1 MQDTNLKKNYSNL
14 DNKPRIIIHCQYVY
28 GIGHFVRAVE
38 LASFLSESFNV
49 FLLNGGEPIMNY
61 AVPDEVFYFQM
72 PSIYKDENSNQLIPV
87 DSSLD
92 LKKCFV
98 MRSAMIEQ
106 LVGVIC
112 PDILITEHFP
122 FGLLF
127 ETEVMNLIK
136 HIKSNNPNS
145 KIVSSVR
152 DVIES
157 ENGGEKDAFICA
169 LLNKWYD
176 AILVHSDERIVPFKA
191 SFPMA
196 DQIKVPL
203 YHTGYVVQ
211 RISPSR
217 LENSLPILLVS
228 IGGGR
233 MGNELL
239 YAMIEAHKLITCH
252 WQHKLVLFIGAFQ
265 RDDQM
270 LQSVVNKNDMTN
282 IMLMPFDKNAYL
294 QNLAKASAVVC
305 MGGYNS
311 VLEAVSTGVPVLIYN
326 RKFLGNNKEQEL
338 RSTLFQKFGLV
349 ASFGEEDLAQEKL
362 ATKIIDIIKNTN
374 RHYQNIKF
382 NGAEVTCQ
390 ILQKL
395 INRASL

>member
-1 MQDTNLKKNYSNL
+1 MQDTDLKAHFANL
-14 DNKPRIIIHCQYVY
+14 DNKQRIIIHCQYVY

-38 LASFLSESFNV
+38 LASFLSKHFNV

-61 AVPDEVFYFQM
+61 AVPDEVFFFQM
-72 PSIYKDENSNQLIPV
+72 PSLYKNENSNQLIPV
-87 DSSLD
+87 DNSLD
-92 LKKCFV
+92 LKKCFD

-106 LVGVIC
+106 LVNMTC
-112 PDILITEHFP
+112 PDLLITEHFP

-169 LLNKWYD
+169 LLNEWYD
-176 AILVHSDERIVPFKA
+176 VILVHSDERIVPFKA
-191 SFPMA
+191 SFPLT

-211 RISPSR
+211 SISPSR
-217 LENSLPILLVS
+217 LENCLPILLVS

-282 IMLMPFDKNAYL
+282 ITLLSFDKNSYL

-338 RSTLFQKFGLV
+338 RSALFQKCGLV
-349 ASFGEEDLAQEKL
+349 KSFGEEDLAQERL
-362 ATKIIDIIKNTN
+362 ATKVIDIIKDTTLSH
-374 RHYQNIKF
+374 RNIKF
-382 NGAEVTCQ
+382 NGAEVTCK
-390 ILQKL
+390 ILQEL
-395 INRASL
+395 VNSA

>member
-1 MQDTNLKKNYSNL
+1 MQVTNLKLNYSNL

-38 LASFLSESFNV
+38 LARFLIKSFNV

-61 AVPDEVFYFQM
+61 TVPDEVFYFQM

-87 DSSLD
+87 DSSLE

-98 MRSAMIEQ
+98 MRSAIIEQ
-106 LVGVIC
+106 LVDEIC

-127 ETEVMNLIK
+127 ETEVIKLIK
-136 HIKSNNPNS
+136 QIKRNNPNS

-157 ENGGEKDAFICA
+157 ENGSEKDAFICA

-176 AILVHSDERIVPFKA
+176 AVLVHSDELIIPFKA
-191 SFPMA
+191 SFPMT

-203 YHTGYVVQ
+203 HHTGYVVQ
-211 RISPSR
+211 RISPSK
-217 LENSLPILLVS
+217 LENGLPILLVS

-239 YAMIEAHKLITCH
+239 YAMIDAHKLINSH
-252 WQHKLVLFIGAFQ
+252 WPHKLVLFIGAFQ

-270 LQSVVNKNDMTN
+270 LQSVVNKNNMIN
-282 IMLMPFDKNAYL
+282 IMLLPFDKDAYL

-311 VLEAVSTGVPVLIYN
+311 VLEALSTGVPVLIYN

-338 RSTLFQKFGLV
+338 RSAIFQKLCLV
-349 ASFGEEDLAQEKL
+349 DSFGEEDLAQEKL
-362 ATKIIDIIKNTN
+362 AHKIIDIIKNKN
-374 RHYQNIKF
+374 RYYRSIKL

-390 ILQKL
+390 ILQEL
-395 INRASL
+395 IHRTSL